1 MTKHDDKPEAITEE
15 QKGGGTQEA
24 SADADEESPSL
35 DVVYHEVKERLDVQ
49 LKQIDSL
56 DGKTG
61 SLLFMSSV
69 VLGIGAT
76 AQALLLGLQGSLVV
90 TLFFSIPIVF
100 YSLAMFFA
108 LRSWVVRPYFRDP
121 EPRPLRDYY
130 LTRESQFTMRRL
142 LAHFISCYEWN
153 TTVIKKKVRELRF
166 SMRFFLAE
174 VITLAMV
181 LVIRPWFV
189 S

>member
-1 MTKHDDKPEAITEE
+1 MTKHSDKVEKVAAEQENEGVPEAPADTD
-15 QKGGGTQEA
+15 QE
-24 SADADEESPSL
+24 SLSL
-35 DVVYHEVKERLDVQ
+35 DIVYHETKERLEVQ

-56 DGKTG
+56 DSKT
-61 SLLFMSSV
+61 SNLLFMSSV

-76 AQALLLGLQGSLVV
+76 AQALLLGLQGSPVV
-90 TLFFSIPIVF
+90 MMFFSIPIVF

-130 LTRESQFTMRRL
+130 LAKEPQFTTRRL

-153 TTVIKKKVRELRF
+153 TTVIKKKVGELRF
-166 SMRFFLAE
+166 SMQFFLAE
-174 VITLAMV
+174 VISLALV
-181 LVIRPWFV
+181 LVIRPWIV